1 MSHHS
6 VLSDLEHRAGL
17 EVAQRMSNMAQGSRL
32 RPQGLRAG
40 YGEATP
46 ERKARRRARRIVQ
59 ASAFAL
65 AAGVVVV
72 AAAPVGPTWQPQTSG
87 TSERLR
93 AVSAASERVAWASGN
108 RGTVLRTEDAG
119 AHWTLLPVPGAE
131 GLDFRDI
138 EATSERTAYI
148 LSIGPGDKSRIYK
161 TTDAGTTWVLQ
172 FTNADPK
179 AFYDAIAFWDEK
191 SGIAVGDPV
200 DGRFT
205 ILRTADGGRTWTLIP
220 ETDRPRALPG
230 DGMFAASGT
239 CLVAQGR
246 SNAWIGTGGAA
257 QARVLRTTDCGA
269 TWSEAATPILAGAS
283 SAGIFSI
290 AFSDAL
296 HGIVVGGDY
305 RKEKEPSD
313 NVALTNDGGRTWAAA
328 GGVKLRSFRSGVVFI
343 PGSHGREI
351 IAVGP
356 AGTDRSLDGG
366 RTWAPLGDVGFHAVS
381 VDKSGKSVWA
391 VGEQGRVGR
400 LVDR

>member
-1 MSHHS
+1 
-6 VLSDLEHRAGL
+6 
-17 EVAQRMSNMAQGSRL
+17 MAHGSRL

-59 ASAFAL
+59 ARAFAL
-65 AAGVVVV
+65 VTGVVAVVTAAG
-72 AAAPVGPTWQPQTSG
+72 TWQLQTSG
-87 TSERLR
+87 TVERLR
-93 AVSAASERVAWASGN
+93 AVSAVSEKVAWASGN
-108 RGTVLRTEDAG
+108 KGTVLRTEDAG

-138 EATSERTAYI
+138 EAMSERTAYV

-161 TTDAGTTWVLQ
+161 TTDAGKTWGLQ
-172 FTNADPK
+172 FTNPDAK
-179 AFYDAIAFWDEK
+179 AFYDAIAFWDERD
-191 SGIAVGDPV
+191 GIAVGDPV

-246 SNAWIGTGGAA
+246 SNAWIGSGGAA
-257 QARVLRTTDCGA
+257 QARVLRTTDRGA
-269 TWSEAATPILAGAS
+269 TWSEAAAPIVAGTS

-305 RKEKEPSD
+305 RKEREPSD
-313 NVALTNDGGRTWAAA
+313 NIALTNDGGRTWELPGA
-328 GGVKLRSFRSGVVFI
+328 VRLRSFRSGAVYI
-343 PGSHGREI
+343 PGSRGREI
-351 IAVGP
+351 VAVGP

-366 RTWAPLGDVGFHAVS
+366 RTWSPLGEVGFHAVS
-381 VDKSGKSVWA
+381 ADKSGKSVWA
-391 VGEQGRVGR
+391 VGERGGVGR
-400 LVDR
+400 LGGR

>member
-1 MSHHS
+1 
-6 VLSDLEHRAGL
+6 
-17 EVAQRMSNMAQGSRL
+17 MAQGS
-32 RPQGLRAG
+32 GL
-40 YGEATP
+40 
-46 ERKARRRARRIVQ
+46 KAQ
-59 ASAFAL
+59 ASALAL
-65 AAGVVVV
+65 ATGVV
-72 AAAPVGPTWQPQTSG
+72 AAASGAATWQLQTSG
-87 TSERLR
+87 TVERLR
-93 AVSAASERVAWASGN
+93 AVSAVSERVAWASGN
-108 RGTVLRTEDAG
+108 KGTVLRTEDAG
-119 AHWTLLPVPGAE
+119 AHWTLLPVPVAE

-179 AFYDAIAFWDEK
+179 AFFDAIAFWDAQN
-191 SGIAVGDPV
+191 GIAVGDPV

-205 ILRTADGGRTWTLIP
+205 ILRTADGGRTWVLTP
-220 ETDRPRALPG
+220 EAARPRALPG

-246 SNAWIGTGGAA
+246 TNAWIGTGGAA
-257 QARVLRTTDCGA
+257 QARVLRTTDRGA
-269 TWSEAATPILAGAS
+269 TWSEAATPIVAGSS

-305 RKEKEPSD
+305 RKEREPSD
-313 NVALTNDGGRTWAAA
+313 NVALTSDGGRTWAAL
-328 GGVKLRSFRSGVVFI
+328 GGVRLRSFRSGVVFI
-343 PGSHGREI
+343 PGSRGREI

-381 VDKSGKSVWA
+381 VDKSGRSVWA

>member
-1 MSHHS
+1 
-6 VLSDLEHRAGL
+6 
-17 EVAQRMSNMAQGSRL
+17 MAQGS
-32 RPQGLRAG
+32 GL
-40 YGEATP
+40 
-46 ERKARRRARRIVQ
+46 KAQ
-59 ASAFAL
+59 ASALAL
-65 AAGVVVV
+65 ATGVV
-72 AAAPVGPTWQPQTSG
+72 AAASGAATWQLQTSG
-87 TSERLR
+87 TVERLR
-93 AVSAASERVAWASGN
+93 AVSAVSERVAWASGN
-108 RGTVLRTEDAG
+108 KGTVLRTEDAG
-119 AHWTLLPVPGAE
+119 AHWTLLPVPVAE

-148 LSIGPGDKSRIYK
+148 LSIGSGDKSRVYR
-161 TTDAGTTWVLQ
+161 TTDAGKTWVLQ
-172 FTNADPK
+172 FTNPDPK

-205 ILRTADGGRTWTLIP
+205 ILRTADGGRTWVLTP
-220 ETDRPRALPG
+220 EAARPRALPG

-246 SNAWIGTGGAA
+246 TNAWIGTGGAA
-257 QARVLRTTDCGA
+257 QARVLRTTDRGA
-269 TWSEAATPILAGAS
+269 TWSEAATPIVAGSS

-305 RKEKEPSD
+305 RKEREPSD
-313 NVALTNDGGRTWAAA
+313 NVALTSDGGRTWAAL
-328 GGVKLRSFRSGVVFI
+328 GGVKLLSFRSGVVFI
-343 PGSHGREI
+343 PGSRGREI

-356 AGTDRSLDGG
+356 AGTDRSFDGG

-381 VDKSGKSVWA
+381 VDKSGRSVWA